1 MWAWT
6 FNFRLKLFL
15 EECILGLRTIHLK
28 LHNPSTLKRQIINT
42 AFINYNNAFNYLL
55 KNAYENIDK
64 IERDYKSP
72 KGTYSSLTLSKWI
85 DSELSKDINKF
96 DIQPFKDSLKLDI
109 GMALASYLAQRQLNS
124 DMPFPSFKTE
134 GVTSQDKLR
143 PIYFCRYDT
152 KRCFSIVYDSVN
164 NKFFAK
170 LFLMNSKNS
179 KIRINNALNSNLKYI
194 SKKQQELK
202 SLKKE
207 TFIIVPLSFGKWQ
220 EDMLTQ
226 AVDKPEMLRTA
237 HLIVKGKDYYLSLSI
252 DLPEDDEIEPTTYLG
267 ISRGILNAVNYT
279 VVDKEGVILNGGA
292 FGLEEISL
300 SKDIKTN
307 NCILANKIVDIAIN
321 NKSTV
326 VLQNLVEK
334 GDKLSWNEDGINY
347 KPVFGCK
354 RYNDLVRIL
363 EYKILQ
369 KGLPVP
375 VKVSSVD
382 IFHRCRLCGSNTRKN
397 RFSKTVFICTA
408 CGVSYD
414 VDSLGSF
421 NLATKLIN
429 YQSTPLKIRARK
441 TNEGM
446 YLQNELIGLNLYVPH
461 NENPFEKLIEE
472 IKKIYEDVQEE
483 LDRFNSKDIESII
496 YKLIKQNF
504 SNIEIV

>member
-1 MWAWT
+1 M
-6 FNFRLKLFL
+6 
-15 EECILGLRTIHLK
+15 GLRTIHLK
-28 LHNPSTLKRQIINT
+28 LHNPSTLKREIINT

-55 KNAYENIDK
+55 RNAYENIDK

-72 KGTYSSLTLSKWI
+72 KGTYSSLTLSKWV
-85 DSELSKDINKF
+85 DSELSKEINKF

-109 GMALASYLAQRQLNS
+109 GMALASYLAQKKLNS
-124 DMPFPSFKTE
+124 DMPYPSYKTD
-134 GVTSQDKLR
+134 GATYQDKLR

-152 KRCFSIVYDSVN
+152 KRCFSILYDCVK

-179 KIRINNALNSNLKYI
+179 KIRIIKSLNRNLRYI

-220 EDMLTQ
+220 EDMLRQ
-226 AVDKPEMLRTA
+226 AVDKPELLRTA
-237 HLIVKGKDYYLSLSI
+237 HMLIKGMDYYLSLSI
-252 DLPEDDEIEPTTYLG
+252 DLPEYDKVEPTTYLG

-279 VVDKEGVILNGGA
+279 VVDEEGVVLDSGA
-292 FGLEEISL
+292 VGLGDISL

-307 NCILANKIVDIAIN
+307 NCILANKIVEIAVN

-326 VLQNLVEK
+326 VLQNLIEK
-334 GDKLSWNEDGINY
+334 GDKLSWNEEGINY

-363 EYKILQ
+363 EYKIPQ
-369 KGLPVP
+369 KGLPIP

-382 IFHRCRLCGSNTRKN
+382 IFHRCRLCGSNSRKN

-408 CGVSYD
+408 CGASYD

-429 YQSTPLKIRARK
+429 YQSTPLKIKAKK
-441 TNEGM
+441 TDEGM
-446 YLQNELIGLNLYVPH
+446 YLQNELIGLNLYVPY
-461 NENPFEKLIEE
+461 NENPFDKLIDE
-472 IKKIYEDVQEE
+472 IKKISEDVNEE
-483 LDRFNSKDIESII
+483 LDRPNSKDIDSII

-504 SNIEIV
+504 TNIEIV